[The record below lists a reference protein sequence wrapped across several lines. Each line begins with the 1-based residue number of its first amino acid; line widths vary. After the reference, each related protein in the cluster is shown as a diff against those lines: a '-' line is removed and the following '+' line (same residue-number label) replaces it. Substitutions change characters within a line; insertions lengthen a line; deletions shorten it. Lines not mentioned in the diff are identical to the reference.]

1 VDAWAGAA
9 SGGSFRSVTP
19 VVIWGLGLLL
29 RGERVDYGNSPDNAY
44 SQGVQELNASAG
56 AC

>member
-1 VDAWAGAA
+1 MDAWAGAA
-9 SGGSFRSVTP
+9 SCGSLRAVAPVSV
-19 VVIWGLGLLL
+19 WGVGMLIYGD
-29 RGERVDYGNSPDNAY
+29 RVDYGNTSDNAY